1 MGRHSAPDDGRD
13 VATITRP
20 SRPDAAAAARAR
32 HARPDGEDVET
43 TATIPA
49 ITEAPEAPHPPVE
62 QGAAQTEP
70 LPAEPVTAETE
81 PLAVEPA
88 ATEPAQAPVRRGW
101 VGRGNQATAAD
112 LTLLRTHSDVRARC
126 IAAVVVP
133 FVIYSA
139 VMYLIG
145 SLHVYLIWIWIP
157 LVTAGILAGTLL
169 DAAHR
174 KYPPGG

>member
-13 VATITRP
+13 VATITAP
-20 SRPDAAAAARAR
+20 PRPDVSAARAR
-32 HARPDGEDVET
+32 HARSDAEDVET
-43 TATIPA
+43 TATIPPVSE
-49 ITEAPEAPHPPVE
+49 IPDAPDSPAE
-62 QGAAQTEP
+62 QGTAATEP
-70 LPAEPVTAETE
+70 LPAEPPPAETA
-81 PLAVEPA
+81 PLPAEPA
-88 ATEPAQAPVRRGW
+88 AATPEPAPAPARRGW

-112 LTLLRTHSDVRARC
+112 LALLRTRSDVRARC

-157 LVTAGILAGTLL
+157 LVTAGIFAGSIL

-174 KYPPGG
+174 KYPPG

>member
-1 MGRHSAPDDGRD
+1 MGRHSAPDDGHD
-13 VATITRP
+13 VATI
-20 SRPDAAAAARAR
+20 AAPPRRGTAAARAR
-32 HARPDGEDVET
+32 HARPDAEDVET
-43 TATIPA
+43 TATIPPV
-49 ITEAPEAPHPPVE
+49 TEAPHSP
-62 QGAAQTEP
+62 AAETEP
-70 LPAEPVTAETE
+70 LPAEPA
-81 PLAVEPA
+81 PA
-88 ATEPAQAPVRRGW
+88 ATEPLPVEGAATEPAPALPARRGW

-112 LTLLRTHSDVRARC
+112 LALLRTRSDVRARC

-157 LVTAGILAGTLL
+157 LVTAGIFAGSIL